1 MYIMVNFLKIKIRPV
16 IFFFDELQRIDQW
29 EMFVRRLLDSE
40 DVQLFI
46 TGSSSKLLST
56 EISTSLRGCSLTTE
70 IFPFSFQGFLKF
82 HGMFADKPDTFGSK
96 TNAIL
101 RNAIKTYLK
110 NGEFPEVQNVD
121 VNTRTKILQGYI
133 NSVLLKDVIERYQ
146 VTNIP
151 AIKHMVS
158 TLTHSFGR
166 KFSINKFYNYLRSM
180 SVKCTKN
187 NLYNYLDHLTD
198 AFVFYRIPIHSRS
211 EKSRRINPVK
221 VAVYEARTYGS
232 VRGMRSN

>member
-1 MYIMVNFLKIKIRPV
+1 MLYEV
-16 IFFFDELQRIDQW
+16 I
-29 EMFVRRLLDSE
+29 
-40 DVQLFI
+40 
-46 TGSSSKLLST
+46 T
-56 EISTSLRGCSLTTE
+56 
-70 IFPFSFQGFLKF
+70 
-82 HGMFADKPDTFGSK
+82 
-96 TNAIL
+96 
-101 RNAIKTYLK
+101 
-110 NGEFPEVQNVD
+110 NVD

-133 NSVLLKDVIERYQ
+133 NSVLLKDVIERSQ

-211 EKSRRINPVK
+211 EKSRMINPVK